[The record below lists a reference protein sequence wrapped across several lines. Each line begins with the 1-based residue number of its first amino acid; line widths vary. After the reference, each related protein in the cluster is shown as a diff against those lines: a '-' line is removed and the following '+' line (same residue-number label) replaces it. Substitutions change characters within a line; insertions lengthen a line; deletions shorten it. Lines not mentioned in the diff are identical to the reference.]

1 MKINFKEGIQIKNIL
16 ANLINK
22 KMPIKTSYKVMKIV
36 TAIEGEETF
45 FDQKMNLIITE
56 FGSKNE
62 KGDFIYSGENTIKI
76 QEGKEEEC
84 QDRVKEL
91 ESIEIEIPDV
101 KISLEEL
108 ENSIEL
114 TPKELYMLDKI
125 IE

>member
-16 ANLINK
+16 ANLTNK

-36 TAIEGEETF
+36 TAIEGEESF

-56 FGSKNE
+56 FGAKNE

-114 TPKELYMLDKI
+114 TPKELYILDKI